1 MKIKTFTDIG
11 THDVN
16 EDHHYIDNGSP
27 MKCRFCGKGF
37 KPELFAHDA
46 HAISELLGNKK
57 IFLKYECDACN
68 KYFSAFEV
76 ELAKFMGIE
85 RAFSKIIPKET
96 KRFEYIIDNP
106 KGLNHKIVSIPDR
119 NSQYVN
125 LMNTDIIKL
134 GIDDV
139 IIKDKKQRFNKIK
152 VFKAI
157 LKMAFSIMPY
167 DMMSDFSIMKSY
179 LMDDSNNPFVVINLY
194 KGVEIIEKIKTSN
207 LLLIERNTFLDIPI
221 NENLIVSLQN
231 TNSYKKNKI
240 LNFYFYIGPSS
251 YQIVIP
257 SNRFLRDCYQ
267 KKTNSNL
274 KHEDIFL
281 SKHEINKN
289 AINVSNE
296 TINCAINSTVKSHK
310 EAWSLSLFLK
320 IPVILENK
328 KLKDGIPEDEN
339 CRIDWRTME
348 NILTES
354 NDNILKMKTLLF
366 SNFFNYIRSTFI
378 LYNDRT
384 IVSLF
389 ERFVY
394 DNELYLTIKS

>member
-11 THDVN
+11 TPSVN
-16 EDHHYIDNGSP
+16 EDHHYIDDDSP
-27 MKCRFCGKGF
+27 MKCRFCGKDF
-37 KPELFAHDA
+37 KPELFAHNA
-46 HAISELLGNKK
+46 HAISEFLGNKK

-85 RAFSKIIPKET
+85 RAFSKIIPKAT

-106 KGLNHKIVSIPDR
+106 KGLNHKIISIPDR
-119 NSQYVN
+119 KSQYVN

-139 IIKDKKQRFNKIK
+139 MIKDKKQSFNKIK

-167 DMMSDFSIMKSY
+167 DMISDFSIMKSY
-179 LMDDSNNPFVVINLY
+179 LMDYSNNPFIDVNLY
-194 KGVEIIEKIKTSN
+194 NGIEIIEKIKTNS

-221 NENLIVSLQN
+221 NENLIISLQN
-231 TNSYKKNKI
+231 PTSYRNNEI
-240 LNFYFYIGPSS
+240 LSFYFYIGPSS

-267 KKTNSNL
+267 KKINSDL
-274 KHEDIFL
+274 KHEDVFL
-281 SKHEINKN
+281 SKYEINKN
-289 AINVSNE
+289 AINVSDE
-296 TINCAINSTVKSHK
+296 IINCAINGTVKSHK
-310 EAWSLSLFLK
+310 ETWSLSLFLK

-339 CRIDWRTME
+339 CRINWGLME

-354 NDNILKMKTLLF
+354 NDNMLKMKILLF
-366 SNFFNYIRSTFI
+366 SFFFDYIRSTFI
-378 LYNDRT
+378 LYSDRT

-394 DNELYLTIKS
+394 DNVLYRTMKS